1 MRVCVSVRARVRVCE
16 CVSAQSN
23 TMQISRTSRRQLL
36 GGHTCMQMNTQ
47 AHTLYEWQ

>member
-1 MRVCVSVRARVRVCE
+1 MCVCVCVCVCVSVCM